1 MRKSVLKLDC
11 NNEHL
16 SETSSL
22 IKKTRFELRN
32 KWNMEISKMNVLGVF
47 ENDFIDFINN
57 YQNSAHLRKEKDM
70 KYNKYLELETNLL
83 TFT

>member
-16 SETSSL
+16 PETSSL

-47 ENDFIDFINN
+47 ENDFI
-57 YQNSAHLRKEKDM
+57 
-70 KYNKYLELETNLL
+70 
-83 TFT
+83 